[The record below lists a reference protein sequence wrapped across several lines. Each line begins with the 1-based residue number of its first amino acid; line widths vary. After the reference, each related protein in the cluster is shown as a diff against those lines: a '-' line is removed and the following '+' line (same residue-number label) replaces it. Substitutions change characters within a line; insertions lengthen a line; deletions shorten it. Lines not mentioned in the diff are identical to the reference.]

1 MFTLVLDT
9 FIRGMPRTFR
19 NTDAALGTS
28 VSVQI
33 IGEAGGEWSLVKTDS
48 GWELFKG
55 RNPKAVCCVQIGQEI
70 AWRLFTKGL
79 SRNAARQQVRIDGDT
94 VLGET
99 VLEMVSIMA

>member
-1 MFTLVLDT
+1 
-9 FIRGMPRTFR
+9 MPRTFR

-33 IGEAGGEWSLVKTDS
+33 IGEAGGEWSLVKTES